1 MDERLRQLQ
10 KLAVEVQDQ
19 RRINELTLKIIKEIL
34 SRQLAHV
41 QMAPYGDD
49 ARLHQTERIR
59 THLMMCDL
67 AIERSIKGGVANL
80 VLVEPDD

>member
-1 MDERLRQLQ
+1 MDQQLKQLR

-34 SRQLAHV
+34 SRQLAYV

-49 ARLHQTERIR
+49 ARLQQIERIK

-80 VLVEPDD
+80 VLEPDD

>member
-1 MDERLRQLQ
+1 MDKRHRQLE
-10 KLAVEVQDQ
+10 KLAVELQDQ
-19 RRINELTLKIIKEIL
+19 RRINEFALKVIKEIL
-34 SRQLAHV
+34 NRQLGHV

-49 ARLHQTERIR
+49 ARLYQTERIR

-80 VLVEPDD
+80 VLEPDD